1 MRVTE
6 LVKEA
11 AKGVY
16 FRGYQKD
23 YLMGYLMN
31 KLNTKFLFIEIF
43 LVIIWYLFMQG
54 HIKEI
59 LLLLLFLNL
68 MKIFLLTLYKLLS
81 KGTKPSKSQ

>member
-31 KLNTKFLFIEIF
+31 KLNT
-43 LVIIWYLFMQG
+43 Q
-54 HIKEI
+54 
-59 LLLLLFLNL
+59 
-68 MKIFLLTLYKLLS
+68 
-81 KGTKPSKSQ
+81 

>member
-16 FRGYQKD
+16 FRGYQKG

-31 KLNTKFLFIEIF
+31 KLNT
-43 LVIIWYLFMQG
+43 Q
-54 HIKEI
+54 
-59 LLLLLFLNL
+59 
-68 MKIFLLTLYKLLS
+68 
-81 KGTKPSKSQ
+81 